1 MEGSV
6 DETAKAVSNLAV
18 DSSSYDPAAGEET
31 ISKNARK
38 KELKMKQKEE
48 ERRRKE
54 EEKRQ
59 KEAERAATKAS
70 SQSQKPAADDEDMD
84 PTQYLEN
91 RKRYLEIQKKEGKN
105 PYPHKFFVSMSII
118 EYIANYG
125 GLGNG
130 DHLEDISVSLAGRI
144 MSKRSSS
151 SKLFFY
157 DLHGGGAKVQ
167 VMADASKSDMDEVE
181 FSKFHAS
188 VKRGDIVGVTGF
200 PGKTKRGE
208 LSIFPKSF
216 VVLSHCLHMMP
227 RQKPGVDNANVK
239 KVDAWVPGSTR
250 NPETYILKDQ
260 ETRYRQRY
268 LDLMLNVEVRQ
279 IFKTRS
285 KIVSYIRRFLDNL
298 DFLEVETPM
307 MNMIAG
313 GAAARPFVTHHN
325 DLNMRLYMRI
335 APELYL
341 KELVVGGLDRVY
353 EIGKQFRNEGID
365 LTHNPEFTTC
375 EFYMA
380 FADYNDLMELTE
392 KMLSGMIKEIT
403 GSYKIKYHSSALDK
417 DPIEID
423 FTPPF
428 RRIDMVEEL
437 EKIAN
442 LQIPKD
448 LASVEANKYLADAC
462 VKFDIKCPPPQTTA
476 RLLDKLVGHFL
487 EETCVNP
494 SFIINH
500 PEIMSP
506 LAKYH
511 RSKPGLTERFELFIN
526 KHEVCN
532 AYTELNDPIVQRERF
547 AEQLKDRESGDDEAM
562 ALDETFCMAL
572 EYGLPPTAGWGLG
585 IDRLAML
592 LTDSQNIK
600 EVLLFPAMKPQE
612 EPAAAKATAAATQ

>member
-1 MEGSV
+1 
-6 DETAKAVSNLAV
+6 
-18 DSSSYDPAAGEET
+18 
-31 ISKNARK
+31 
-38 KELKMKQKEE
+38 
-48 ERRRKE
+48 
-54 EEKRQ
+54 
-59 KEAERAATKAS
+59 
-70 SQSQKPAADDEDMD
+70 
-84 PTQYLEN
+84 
-91 RKRYLEIQKKEGKN
+91 
-105 PYPHKFFVSMSII
+105 
-118 EYIANYG
+118 
-125 GLGNG
+125 
-130 DHLEDISVSLAGRI
+130 

-157 DLHGGGAKVQ
+157 DLHGDGAKLQ
-167 VMADASKSDMDEVE
+167 VMTDASKSGLDEAE
-181 FSKFHAS
+181 FAKFHSS

-208 LSIFPKSF
+208 LSIFPKLF
-216 VVLSHCLHMMP
+216 IVLSHCLHMMP
-227 RQKPGVDNANVK
+227 RQKAGPDTSVK
-239 KVDAWVPGSTR
+239 KTDVWVPGSTR

-268 LDLMLNVEVRQ
+268 LDLMLNLEVRQ

-285 KIVSYIRRFLDNL
+285 KIISYVRSFLDNL
-298 DFLEVETPM
+298 GFLEVETPM

-325 DLNMRLYMRI
+325 ELNMKLYMRI

-341 KELVVGGLDRVY
+341 KELVVGGLDCVY

-392 KMLSGMIKEIT
+392 KMLSGMVKELT
-403 GSYKIKYHSSALDK
+403 GSYKIKYHANGLDN

-428 RRIDMVEEL
+428 RRLDMVEEL
-437 EKIAN
+437 EKMAN
-442 LQIPKD
+442 LNIPKD
-448 LASVEANKYLADAC
+448 FSSDECNKYLVDAC
-462 VKFDIKCPPPQTTA
+462 AKFEIKCPPPQTIA

-494 SFIINH
+494 TFIINH

-506 LAKYH
+506 LAKWH

-526 KHEVCN
+526 KHEV
-532 AYTELNDPIVQRERF
+532 
-547 AEQLKDRESGDDEAM
+547 
-562 ALDETFCMAL
+562 
-572 EYGLPPTAGWGLG
+572 
-585 IDRLAML
+585 RLF
-592 LTDSQNIK
+592 NI
-600 EVLLFPAMKPQE
+600 
-612 EPAAAKATAAATQ
+612 